1 MLSARFTI
9 MVVLAKKYKKGQ
21 GKVKKGHGKFNLGRR
36 KMKKPPSP
44 ILKYEC
50 VHDDEVA
57 GTAAHNE

>member
-1 MLSARFTI
+1 M
-9 MVVLAKKYKKGQ
+9 
-21 GKVKKGHGKFNLGRR
+21 NLGRR

-57 GTAAHNE
+57 GTAAHNEQVEDLVAAEVFVAAVEEWQL

>member
-1 MLSARFTI
+1 M
-9 MVVLAKKYKKGQ
+9 KKGQ
-21 GKVKKGHGKFNLGRR
+21 GDLNLGRR

-57 GTAAHNE
+57 GAATHDKKVEDLMAAEVFVAAIEEWQL

>member
-1 MLSARFTI
+1 M
-9 MVVLAKKYKKGQ
+9 KKGQ
-21 GKVKKGHGKFNLGRR
+21 GYLNLGRR

-57 GTAAHNE
+57 GTAAHNEQVEDLVAAEVFVAAVEEWQL